1 MLSDLYMYIGVLFFA
16 ALLGGSFTLFTR
28 WSHDLL
34 HSFISFGAGI
44 FLGVVFLHLLPETM
58 EHGEGMYTGLI
69 ILAGFLFI
77 FFVERFLFSRGDR
90 SYEYRHHVVSIT
102 VLIGLSVHSLIEG
115 FGLAVGVLQEDIS
128 SVIFL
133 AILVHKVPAAFS
145 LASLL
150 SLSNFSR
157 MKSFGLIAL
166 FSIMTPLGALAAA
179 PWFQSGD
186 EATLG
191 ALTALV
197 TGSFLYVST
206 ADLLPEVFHSHKNR
220 WLNLALLV
228 LGIVLILFL
237 GSEFN
242 FEHIH
247 G

>member
-1 MLSDLYMYIGVLFFA
+1 MISDLHIYVIVLFFA

-34 HSFISFGAGI
+34 HRFISFGAGI

-58 EHGEGMYTGLI
+58 KHGEGMYTGLI

-90 SYEYRHHVVSIT
+90 SYEYRHHVISIT

-115 FGLAVGVLQEDIS
+115 FGLAVGALHNDIS
-128 SVIFL
+128 KVIFL

-157 MKSFGLIAL
+157 MKSFWLIAF
-166 FSIMTPLGALAAA
+166 FSLMTPIGAVIAA
-179 PWFQSGD
+179 PWLRSGD
-186 EATLG
+186 DATLDV
-191 ALTALV
+191 LTALV

-228 LGIVLILFL
+228 LGIALIAFL
-237 GSEFN
+237 GHQ
-242 FEHIH
+242 FEIEHFH